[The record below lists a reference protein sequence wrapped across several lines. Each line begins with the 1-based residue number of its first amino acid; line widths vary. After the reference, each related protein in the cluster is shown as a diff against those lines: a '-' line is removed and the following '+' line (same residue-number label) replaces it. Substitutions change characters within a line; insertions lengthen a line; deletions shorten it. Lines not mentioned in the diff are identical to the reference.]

1 MAARFYDRQPKVIVA
16 ATGSN
21 GKTSTVNFC
30 RQLWQKMGH
39 TAASLG
45 TIGIDAPNL
54 NHAGNMTTP
63 DPVTLHAELAELE
76 SCGIS
81 HLAMEASSHGLD
93 QYRLDG
99 VRLNAAGFTNLSRD
113 HLDYHKTMERYLDA
127 KMRLFTD
134 VLKPDGTAVLNADVP
149 EFKKLKTACLAR
161 GVNILSYG
169 YKADDIKILKR
180 DILPEGQELTLK
192 VLGEEFDVTL
202 PLVGEFQAYNALCAL
217 GLVIGSDAG
226 ENLRPYEAVT
236 YLEAL
241 NGVRGRMQRV
251 GMLKNG
257 AAIYVDYAHTPD
269 GLQTVLTSLR
279 PHTQN
284 KLHVVFGCG
293 GDRDRGKRPMMGK
306 IAAELSDVAIVT
318 DDNPRSEEPSDIRAE
333 IIEDNNSLIDIGG
346 RQKAIEAAIAG
357 LEKGDIL
364 VIAGKGHEQGQIIGN
379 KIHPFDDA
387 EVAKTII
394 GEME

>member
-1 MAARFYDRQPKVIVA
+1 
-16 ATGSN
+16 
-21 GKTSTVNFC
+21 
-30 RQLWQKMGH
+30 
-39 TAASLG
+39 
-45 TIGIDAPNL
+45 
-54 NHAGNMTTP
+54 
-63 DPVTLHAELAELE
+63 
-76 SCGIS
+76 
-81 HLAMEASSHGLD
+81 
-93 QYRLDG
+93 
-99 VRLNAAGFTNLSRD
+99 
-113 HLDYHKTMERYLDA
+113 
-127 KMRLFTD
+127 
-134 VLKPDGTAVLNADVP
+134 
-149 EFKKLKTACLAR
+149 
-161 GVNILSYG
+161 
-169 YKADDIKILKR
+169 
-180 DILPEGQELTLK
+180 
-192 VLGEEFDVTL
+192 
-202 PLVGEFQAYNALCAL
+202 
-217 GLVIGSDAG
+217 
-226 ENLRPYEAVT
+226 
-236 YLEAL
+236 
-241 NGVRGRMQRV
+241 
-251 GMLKNG
+251 MLKNG

>member
-226 ENLRPYEAVT
+226 FKRCARAHATGRHAEKR
-236 YLEAL
+236 
-241 NGVRGRMQRV
+241 RGHICR
-251 GMLKNG
+251 
-257 AAIYVDYAHTPD
+257 
-269 GLQTVLTSLR
+269 LR
-279 PHTQN
+279 PH
-284 KLHVVFGCG
+284 
-293 GDRDRGKRPMMGK
+293 
-306 IAAELSDVAIVT
+306 A
-318 DDNPRSEEPSDIRAE
+318 
-333 IIEDNNSLIDIGG
+333 
-346 RQKAIEAAIAG
+346 
-357 LEKGDIL
+357 
-364 VIAGKGHEQGQIIGN
+364 
-379 KIHPFDDA
+379 
-387 EVAKTII
+387 
-394 GEME
+394 